1 RSARVDLA
9 GGAARD
15 RTVIDRPVVERTW
28 SHTALAV
35 ILAVVACG
43 GERAREPAPR
53 AAAPAT
59 RPAPAVGEAAAEPPP
74 RSPLAPAF
82 ALLPTAIV
90 AAEPTPIAWLNDQL
104 VAAVAPVFDAA
115 CWRALAATIDGYY
128 AIDLVGA
135 PERVVF
141 HPHLIHGQVELAAL
155 RACRVP
161 AARRREATHA
171 RVLVASDGG
180 FFPVVFAD
188 LGHGWFL
195 MIDGEIAPILA
206 AAEALAAAAPATANP
221 LADLVGRSATPGWR
235 ALAGDVTRASLGVPA
250 LGARAEFTPFTG
262 LGPPPGPVTVTVFF
276 ASAADA
282 QRALAAATASGGS
295 IDREAVGDVVALA
308 GTLGEVR
315 VDGATVVYR
324 GPVSAAL
331 FDSLGLFRV
340 P

>member
-1 RSARVDLA
+1 M
-9 GGAARD
+9 
-15 RTVIDRPVVERTW
+15 VERTW
-28 SHTALAV
+28 SHTVLAV

-43 GERAREPAPR
+43 GERARDPAPR

-155 RACRVP
+155 
-161 AARRREATHA
+161 
-171 RVLVASDGG
+171 
-180 FFPVVFAD
+180 
-188 LGHGWFL
+188 
-195 MIDGEIAPILA
+195 
-206 AAEALAAAAPATANP
+206 
-221 LADLVGRSATPGWR
+221 
-235 ALAGDVTRASLGVPA
+235 
-250 LGARAEFTPFTG
+250 
-262 LGPPPGPVTVTVFF
+262 
-276 ASAADA
+276 
-282 QRALAAATASGGS
+282 
-295 IDREAVGDVVALA
+295 
-308 GTLGEVR
+308 
-315 VDGATVVYR
+315 
-324 GPVSAAL
+324 
-331 FDSLGLFRV
+331 
-340 P
+340 